1 MPYLHLWKLTGA
13 QTKPSSIIFSQVFC
27 SAAIDQK
34 RKLYKKAIGSKLSLD
49 WQTFKFERRRVSWL
63 LRHIRRTYVVRTLN
77 VNKTDR
83 KGFWREIGKKI
94 HFGKHRPT
102 PGCAAVARHDGTI
115 VMGTE
120 AANVMNNY
128 GYGPKTSKEF
138 HR

>member
-49 WQTFKFERRRVSWL
+49 WQTFKFERRRVSRL

-83 KGFWREIGKKI
+83 KGFWREIGKK
-94 HFGKHRPT
+94 
-102 PGCAAVARHDGTI
+102 
-115 VMGTE
+115 
-120 AANVMNNY
+120 NY
-128 GYGPKTSKEF
+128 ILASIDQLQGAQQLQGMMVQ
-138 HR
+138 RQLML